1 MLRVPNYSK
10 VHNWQVCAGRFEPK
24 TLHHVLLTID
34 AYPCGLPAVPPIT
47 ASNKSRANRIVSGW
61 QAKPHSLPWMVYLE
75 IDVGEVAML
84 CAGSLV
90 DNGMENQT
98 DVVVTATHCVYHNF
112 ASPKCSNFTSISTKH
127 KCGYLVF
134 LFMSTFPS
142 FRVQCIYSFKDMALY
157 SGSYQPAGN
166 IAAIVGAHNVDI
178 EEKSFV
184 YVGVRNYIS
193 YLYNY
198 DNDDNDITL
207 LRLSEPVQYTKYVS
221 PICIATTFKPKNPPK
236 TCFGAGW
243 GKTKKGSSS
252 SILKM
257 TRINILP
264 PSNCTYEGR
273 KKRAICA
280 DNYYKNDLM
289 CEGDSGSPLFC
300 EVDGRYYLFG
310 ILSAGPADCRSVHL
324 FRLHYIRVD
333 SFYDWILKS
342 IEKLK
347 TAPDQEN
354 STNAIVNLLLP
365 KMVGMKNLLGQR
377 NPTLPSNPIN
387 GMNLIAAHYGYFGK
401 TV

>member
-1 MLRVPNYSK
+1 MPTSAWLLLGITSLASIV
-10 VHNWQVCAGRFEPK
+10 
-24 TLHHVLLTID
+24 LTID

-98 DVVVTATHCVYHNF
+98 DVVVTATHCVYHN
-112 ASPKCSNFTSISTKH
+112 
-127 KCGYLVF
+127 
-134 LFMSTFPS
+134 
-142 FRVQCIYSFKDMALY
+142 
-157 SGSYQPAGN
+157 GSYQPAGN